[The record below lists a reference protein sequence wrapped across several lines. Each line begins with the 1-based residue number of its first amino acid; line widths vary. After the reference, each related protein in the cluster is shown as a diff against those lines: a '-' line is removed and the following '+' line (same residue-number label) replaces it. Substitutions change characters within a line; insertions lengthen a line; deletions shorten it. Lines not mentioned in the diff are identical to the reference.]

1 METIG
6 AVNEPPAHGPV
17 LSFNPDMSPIE
28 APVQSPCVGNCCLD
42 DDLVCIGCFRSLDE
56 IKEWG
61 TVDNQRRR
69 VILQNSA
76 RRKEPGLERE

>member
-1 METIG
+1 MR
-6 AVNEPPAHGPV
+6 
-17 LSFNPDMSPIE
+17 PIE

-42 DDLVCIGCFRSLDE
+42 DDLACIGCFRSLDE

-69 VILQNSA
+69 VILQNAA
-76 RRKEPGLERE
+76 RRKEPGQERN